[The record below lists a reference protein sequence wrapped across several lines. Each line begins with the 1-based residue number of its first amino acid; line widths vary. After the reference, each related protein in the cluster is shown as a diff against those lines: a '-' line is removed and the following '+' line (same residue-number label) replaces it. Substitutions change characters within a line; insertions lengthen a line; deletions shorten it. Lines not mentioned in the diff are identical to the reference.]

1 MDLYNLF
8 VGHKQVDPI
17 QFSTPT
23 PNLPDSI
30 YVNLDRAK
38 DVVVQS
44 QAAQQEYTKDDVRPQ
59 TQAQSNPSTWQ
70 VQQTSASTNQSNTTN
85 NQQNDQISSSPQ
97 VDVKASN
104 LKAYGED
111 KIKYWADKFAKLGF
125 TPQQQIAVVSSMMQE
140 CGLKPKGS
148 VEEKELS
155 GRGNTKKGWAH
166 AGEGGVGFTHWG
178 LKSRL
183 IKEYNNHPLRKGPKL
198 AESEAEYA
206 KTNSRH
212 IADLDDDDQALMV
225 AIFYKNLLNKTQSLN
240 LQDTVAEFYME
251 KAGRGY
257 GAKVKGSS
265 YDKALYT
272 GKVYQNSHRKLG
284 YTRASKTNGFLKALA
299 DAEGV
304 SQKLGVATA

>member
-8 VGHKQVDPI
+8 VRHKQVDPI

-38 DVVVQS
+38 DVVMQQQS
-44 QAAQQEYTKDDVRPQ
+44 AQQEYTTDDIKPQ
-59 TQAQSNPSTWQ
+59 IQVQSNPSTWQ
-70 VQQTSASTNQSNTTN
+70 VQQTSTATNQSNTTN
-85 NQQNDQISSSPQ
+85 NSPK

-104 LKAYGED
+104 LKAYGGD

-125 TPQQQIAVVSSMMQE
+125 TAQQQIAVVSSMMQE

-148 VEEKELS
+148 VEKKELS
-155 GRGNTKKGWAH
+155 GGGNTKKGWAH

-212 IADLDDDDQALMV
+212 IADLEDDDQALMV

-257 GAKVKGSS
+257 GANVKGSR
-265 YDKALYT
+265 YDKALHT

-284 YTRASKTNGFLKALA
+284 YIRASKTNGFLKALA

-304 SQKLGVATA
+304 SQKLGVSTA